1 MPNLT
6 RLLRQITL
14 VLMALLTQ
22 SAFAQGT
29 PLRIF
34 HVMSFD
40 SPWRWTDGQ
49 YAGFKEGLGDVNA
62 EYRVFQMDIKR
73 YASAEQKAE
82 RGRLAREMI
91 ETWKPDLVYL
101 SDDAATEHV
110 AAHYAGSTTPFVFS
124 GANKTLEDSGD
135 VGQLS
140 GNLGELRL
148 QVEEC
153 IDDLRIEMLPTPL
166 DDDAGDLLGIH
177 RRLVYT
183 RRLMSASNTSASAI
197 RRAETGISSPATP
210 AG

>member
-101 SDDAATEHV
+101 SDDAAIEHV

-124 GANKTLEDSGD
+124 GANETLEEHVRSCGTAPQWPAPSGRSA
-135 VGQLS
+135 GIPQS
-140 GNLGELRL
+140 SRGL
-148 QVEEC
+148 QQ
-153 IDDLRIEMLPTPL
+153 IPPS
-166 DDDAGDLLGIH
+166 AYLLFRTFLANIASISDFN
-177 RRLVYT
+177 RF
-183 RRLMSASNTSASAI
+183 MSP
-197 RRAETGISSPATP
+197 RM
-210 AG
+210 